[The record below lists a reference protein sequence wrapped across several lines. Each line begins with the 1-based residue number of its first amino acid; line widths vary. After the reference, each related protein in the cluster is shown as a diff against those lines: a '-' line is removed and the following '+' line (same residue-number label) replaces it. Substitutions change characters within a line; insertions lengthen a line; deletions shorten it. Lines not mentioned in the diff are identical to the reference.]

1 MFAFGRRL
9 VRNRTTTTTT
19 TRRTE
24 IKSFVFPF
32 YFSPLYPVY
41 FFFSVS
47 STPFSFSASLKCSK
61 GFSDAG
67 EDLSCLY
74 NILEINSR
82 FPPFQIASVSVE
94 CEAKNKQI
102 RRKTGDK
109 KRALVWYASA
119 RCQRIRPISIH
130 HRPFDSTTTE
140 EHGIE
145 KVETKL
151 NKRATQCCM

>member
-9 VRNRTTTTTT
+9 VRNRTTTTT
-19 TRRTE
+19 RTE

-102 RRKTGDK
+102 RRKTGGGVGGIRREHWYDMHPHAAKESGQSPSIIVHSTRRQQKNTELK
-109 KRALVWYASA
+109 K
-119 RCQRIRPISIH
+119 
-130 HRPFDSTTTE
+130 
-140 EHGIE
+140 
-145 KVETKL
+145 
-151 NKRATQCCM
+151 